1 VNREILLV
9 SHTGRP
15 EMTEAAHRV
24 VKIFGEAGIG
34 LRVLEDEAGTTRL
47 DDCPEPGDKAAA
59 PADVPVRTV
68 THCPDAAVGC
78 EMVLALGGDGTFLR
92 AAELARPARV
102 PVLGINLGR
111 IGFLTEAEGEDLDEA
126 LAQVVHG
133 DYRIEHRMTIDVSVR
148 VDDLVVERG
157 WALNEASIE
166 NAMRTG
172 VLEVVLEVD
181 GRPVSQFGC
190 DGVLIATPTGSTAY
204 AFSAGGPVVWPE
216 LAALLVI
223 PSNAHAL
230 FARPL
235 VTSPESRIAV
245 ETVATGH
252 DAIVFLDGRRT
263 LALPRGGRFEA
274 VRGAESVRWVRLDS
288 TPFADRMVRKFQ
300 LPVTGWRGRRP
311 VRSGAEEAA
320 ERNHAAPPSRPE
332 TIQPVRSG
340 AEEAA
345 ERNHA
350 APPSRPETIQPV
362 RSGAEEAACVTTQRP
377 RAGEIEHRRTESTSA
392 DRDQD

>member
-1 VNREILLV
+1 MKREILLV
-9 SHTGRP
+9 AHTGRS
-15 EMTEAAHRV
+15 ELAEAAHRV
-24 VKIFGEAGIG
+24 AKMFAEAGIG
-34 LRVLEDEAGTTRL
+34 LRVLADEMAGTKL
-47 DDCPEPGDKAAA
+47 EDGSEVDCDTSVPEDVMVWTVEHCAQAAL
-59 PADVPVRTV
+59 
-68 THCPDAAVGC
+68 GC

-126 LAQVVHG
+126 LAQVVRG
-133 DYRIEHRMTIDVSVR
+133 DYRVEQRMTIDVSVR
-148 VDDLVVERG
+148 VDDVVVERG

-166 NAMRTG
+166 NAMRMG

-190 DGVLIATPTGSTAY
+190 DGVLVATPTGSTAY

-235 VTSPESRIAV
+235 VTSPDSRIAV
-245 ETVATGH
+245 ETVAVGH

-263 LALPRGGRFEA
+263 LALPRGARFEA
-274 VRGAESVRWVRLDS
+274 VRGAEPVRWVRLDS
-288 TPFADRMVRKFQ
+288 SPFADRMVRKFQ

-311 VRSGAEEAA
+311 ERAGAE
-320 ERNHAAPPSRPE
+320 
-332 TIQPVRSG
+332 
-340 AEEAA
+340 
-345 ERNHA
+345 
-350 APPSRPETIQPV
+350 
-362 RSGAEEAACVTTQRP
+362 
-377 RAGEIEHRRTESTSA
+377 IEPRRTESTSA
-392 DRDQD
+392 DRDPH

>member
-1 VNREILLV
+1 MKREILLV
-9 SHTGRP
+9 AHPGRS
-15 EMTEAAHRV
+15 ELLETAHRV
-24 VKIFGEAGIG
+24 AKIFADAGIG
-34 LRVLEDEAGTTRL
+34 LRVLEDEAYSTKL
-47 DDCPEPGDKAAA
+47 DFDDTGEPDGY
-59 PADVPVRTV
+59 PVRV
-68 THCPDAAVGC
+68 VAHGPEAAVGC

-92 AAELARPARV
+92 GAEMAHPARV

-111 IGFLTEAEGEDLDEA
+111 IGFLTEAEAEHLDDA
-126 LAQVVHG
+126 LAQVVRG
-133 DYRIEHRMTIDVSVR
+133 DYRIEQRMTVDVSVR
-148 VDDLVVERG
+148 VDDVVVERG

-166 NAMRTG
+166 NAARMG

-216 LAALLVI
+216 LEALLVI

-235 VTSPESRIAV
+235 VTSPQSRIAV
-245 ETVATGH
+245 ETVAGGH

-274 VRGAESVRWVRLDS
+274 VRGAEPVRWVRLDS
-288 TPFADRMVRKFQ
+288 APFADRMVRKFR
-300 LPVTGWRGRRP
+300 LPVTGWRGRPSAGQPRETSERP
-311 VRSGAEEAA
+311 GSGD
-320 ERNHAAPPSRPE
+320 S
-332 TIQPVRSG
+332 Q
-340 AEEAA
+340 
-345 ERNHA
+345 
-350 APPSRPETIQPV
+350 
-362 RSGAEEAACVTTQRP
+362 
-377 RAGEIEHRRTESTSA
+377 HRRTESTRA